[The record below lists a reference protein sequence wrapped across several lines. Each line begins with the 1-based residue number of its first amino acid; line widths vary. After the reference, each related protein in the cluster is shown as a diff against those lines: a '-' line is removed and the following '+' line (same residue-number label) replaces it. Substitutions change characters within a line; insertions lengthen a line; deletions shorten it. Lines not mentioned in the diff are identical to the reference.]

1 MTENPPLG
9 SSRKSASGRRLM
21 SVAWKQLKSVPG
33 VAALPLLGGT
43 IASIMFIVFG
53 GPGIIYGVVGVPD
66 DHTRTIVL
74 TIAIAIGAIAATIA
88 SVYFQG
94 AVVSAALQQSA
105 GQPTSLSQALAG
117 ARARR
122 GRLFQWGFV
131 TATVSVLLSLLRDRN
146 NLFTTI
152 LSAAGGLAWSV
163 ATYLA
168 LPVVVAEGAG
178 PIDAVKRSASLLK
191 KTWGNALRVTVRF
204 TLVLLP
210 AILLAI
216 LVILAGIVV
225 LAAVNEIAGVVLI
238 VIGALILVIALA
250 ITSSLS
256 SYITA
261 QLYLYASGSPTAIP
275 AELVRGAVVVA

>member
-1 MTENPPLG
+1 M
-9 SSRKSASGRRLM
+9 
-21 SVAWKQLKSVPG
+21 
-33 VAALPLLGGT
+33 
-43 IASIMFIVFG
+43 
-53 GPGIIYGVVGVPD
+53 
-66 DHTRTIVL
+66 
-74 TIAIAIGAIAATIA
+74 
-88 SVYFQG
+88 
-94 AVVSAALQQSA
+94 
-105 GQPTSLSQALAG
+105 
-117 ARARR
+117 
-122 GRLFQWGFV
+122 
-131 TATVSVLLSLLRDRN
+131 SVLLSLLRDRN

-168 LPVVVAEGAG
+168 LPVVMAEGAG